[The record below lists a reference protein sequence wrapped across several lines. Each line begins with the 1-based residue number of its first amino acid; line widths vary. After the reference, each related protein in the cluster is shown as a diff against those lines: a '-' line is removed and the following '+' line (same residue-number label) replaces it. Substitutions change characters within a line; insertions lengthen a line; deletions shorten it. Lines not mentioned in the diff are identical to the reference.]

1 MPEPMYGLLPTRK
14 GLRWGRAGAKSRALV
29 LEVMTAPM
37 PAISTSLPRSKALLY
52 AVAAA
57 APVVAAFLLGNL
69 ATIPNLGW
77 YETLAK
83 PSFNPPNW
91 LFGPAWTVL
100 YLLMAW
106 AFYRVLCQPDYLP
119 DRPGAIR
126 AFLVQIVLNA
136 GWSFA
141 FFAAHSPAAGLVVI
155 LALLVAVAVTGRRFY
170 AVDRRAGLCFVPYL
184 LWVGFA
190 AILNLSIYVRNS

>member
-1 MPEPMYGLLPTRK
+1 
-14 GLRWGRAGAKSRALV
+14 
-29 LEVMTAPM
+29 M
-37 PAISTSLPRSKALLY
+37 PALSTPLPRSKVAAY
-52 AVAAA
+52 ATAAA
-57 APVVAAFLLGNL
+57 APVVLAFVLGNL

-106 AFYRVLCQPDYLP
+106 AFYRVLRQPDYVP
-119 DRPGAIR
+119 DRRGAIR

-136 GWSFA
+136 AWSFA
-141 FFAAHSPAAGLVVI
+141 FFGAHSPAAGLVVI
-155 LALLVAVAVTGRRFY
+155 FTLLVAVAVTGWRFY
-170 AVDRRAGLCFVPYL
+170 TVDRRAGLCFLPYL
-184 LWVGFA
+184 LWVAFTTT
-190 AILNLSIYVRNS
+190 LNLSIAISNG